1 MLYFNMIEKR
11 DHRSICFLTN
21 NTLNYKK
28 YFNIFFDIFV
38 ASSFNNVSRFSYV
51 LKVYENLI
59 LKN

>member
-11 DHRSICFLTN
+11 DHRAIGFLTN
-21 NTLNYKK
+21 YALYYKK

-38 ASSFNNVSRFSYV
+38 ASSFNNVSRFRYV